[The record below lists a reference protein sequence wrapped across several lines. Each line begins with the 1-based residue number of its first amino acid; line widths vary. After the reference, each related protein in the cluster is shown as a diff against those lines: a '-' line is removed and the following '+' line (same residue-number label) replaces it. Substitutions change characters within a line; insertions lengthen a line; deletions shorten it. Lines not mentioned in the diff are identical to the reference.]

1 MFAENAWLF
10 FRKKNWMKIFAFSSG
25 EDFLKALPDANVLLL
40 DIELGGISG
49 IDIKNLLEKNNN
61 ETRLFI

>member
-1 MFAENAWLF
+1 
-10 FRKKNWMKIFAFSSG
+10 MKIFAFSSG